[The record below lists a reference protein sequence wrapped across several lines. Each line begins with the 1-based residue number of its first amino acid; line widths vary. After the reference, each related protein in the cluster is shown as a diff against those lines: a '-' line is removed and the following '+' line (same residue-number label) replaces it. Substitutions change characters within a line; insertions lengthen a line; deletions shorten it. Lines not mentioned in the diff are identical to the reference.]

1 MSKRSKPNDVL
12 MAKNMRNLK
21 VLTECLKKSRK
32 DYDVGYYLGRIESI
46 EHIQEELESNNGL

>member
-1 MSKRSKPNDVL
+1 MSKRKNAL

-32 DYDVGYYLGRIESI
+32 DYDVGYYLGRIESL
-46 EHIQEELESNNGL
+46 EHVQQELELNHGL